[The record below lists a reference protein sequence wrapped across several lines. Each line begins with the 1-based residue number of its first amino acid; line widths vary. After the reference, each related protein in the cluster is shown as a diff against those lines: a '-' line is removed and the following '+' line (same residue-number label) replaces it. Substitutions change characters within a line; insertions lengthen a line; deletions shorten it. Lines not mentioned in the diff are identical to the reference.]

1 MQVFN
6 HIYESDSI
14 LKSYMERHLS
24 GPSSS
29 VLVQVFSGVL
39 DKTKLQP
46 VLDLLLLKLPSA
58 HIIGASTSGEIAEG
72 KMHDNTITISF
83 SVFEKTSI
91 KTYYTGN
98 VDFEGGKKIA
108 GEVIEL
114 NTKAII
120 CLSESLKSDPQ
131 NFFKGFE
138 TINDEI
144 VIAGGNAGD
153 NENFQETF
161 VIKDAKIYDEGI
173 VLCSLNSDELIV
185 HNQYTLNW
193 TPIGSELIVTKAT
206 NNIVYEINNRPVLE
220 VYKYYF
226 GKDIENNL
234 PNSIVDFPLLKNE
247 NGTDVARSLI
257 ALLEDKSFLFAGHFM
272 VGDKVRF
279 AMGNIDEVLQN
290 ANKFSKEVSRNP
302 SEGIFI
308 YSCAVRRN
316 FLKKELNNEFRL
328 LEKIAPSCGFFTY
341 GEFFNTGKSNQVL
354 NITTTILSLSE
365 KSLINEFKEDLSKK
379 DIKHTPLKS
388 LTHLVNVT
396 QNELEDK
403 IRLLQDTQNK
413 LVESEK
419 MASLGSLVAGIAH
432 EVNTPLGVSLTGVSQ
447 INHEVK
453 KLEKSFNNESLTEED
468 FTQYVDT
475 MKQLTSTIYS
485 SLDNAVALVKS
496 FKNISVDQHS
506 EEARV
511 FNLYEYVN
519 DTIVSLYSAIKT
531 KNVTIQN
538 NVNKEISMDSFPGI
552 YSQIFSNLILNSVK
566 HAFDD
571 DDGNEIEIN
580 AEIKDDKLLVNYN
593 DNGRGITPEIEKKI
607 FDPFFT
613 TARGQ
618 GGSGLG
624 LNIVYNLI
632 KQKLGG
638 DIKVARNEAQ
648 GLHFT
653 ITIELSNS
661 EGIK

>member
-14 LKSYMERHLS
+14 LNSYIERHLNQ
-24 GPSSS
+24 SSS
-29 VLVQVFSGVL
+29 LLIQVFSGVL

-46 VLDLLLLKLPSA
+46 VLDLLLLKLPNA
-58 HIIGASTSGEIAEG
+58 HIIGASTSGEIADAR
-72 KMHDNTITISF
+72 MHDNTITISF
-83 SVFEKTSI
+83 ATFEKTSI
-91 KTYYTGN
+91 ETYYTPN

-108 GEVIEL
+108 TEVIAAD
-114 NTKAII
+114 TKAII

-138 TINDEI
+138 SVNDEI
-144 VIAGGNAGD
+144 IIAGGNAGD
-153 NENFQETF
+153 NENFKETF

-173 VLCSLNSDELIV
+173 VLCALNSDELIV

-193 TPIGSELIVTKAT
+193 TPIGSELTVTKAT
-206 NNIVYEINNRPVLE
+206 NNIVYEINNRPILE

-226 GKDIENNL
+226 GNDIENNL

-257 ALLEDKSFLFAGHFM
+257 ALLEDKSFLFAGHFS

-290 ANKFSKEVSRNP
+290 AHTFSKAVSANP

-308 YSCAVRRN
+308 YSCSVRRN

-328 LEKIAPSCGFFTY
+328 LERIAPCSGFFTY

-365 KSLINEFKEDLSKK
+365 KNQVNEFQEDISKT
-379 DIKHTPLKS
+379 DIRHTPLKS

-396 QNELEDK
+396 QRELENK
-403 IRLLQDTQNK
+403 IDLLQDTQEK

-432 EVNTPLGVSLTGVSQ
+432 EVNTPLGVSLTGISQ

-453 KLEKSFNNESLTEED
+453 ELEKAFKNEALTEED
-468 FTQYVDT
+468 FTEYVNT
-475 MKQLTSTIYS
+475 MKQLTATIHS
-485 SLDNAVALVKS
+485 SLDNAATLVRS

-506 EEARV
+506 EEARE

-519 DTIVSLYSAIKT
+519 DTIVSLNSALKSM
-531 KNVTIQN
+531 NVSIQN
-538 NVNKEISMDSFPGI
+538 SVDKDILIDSFPGI
-552 YSQIFSNLILNSVK
+552 YSQIFSNLILNSIK

-571 DDGNEIEIN
+571 GNGNKIEIN
-580 AEIKDDKLLVNYN
+580 AEIKDTQLLINYS
-593 DNGRGITPEIEKKI
+593 DNGKGISSEIEKKI

-632 KQKLGG
+632 KQKLNG
-638 DIKVARNEAQ
+638 DIKIITSKDK
-648 GLHFT
+648 GLHFE
-653 ITIELSNS
+653 IVIELLKS
-661 EGIK
+661 EGLK